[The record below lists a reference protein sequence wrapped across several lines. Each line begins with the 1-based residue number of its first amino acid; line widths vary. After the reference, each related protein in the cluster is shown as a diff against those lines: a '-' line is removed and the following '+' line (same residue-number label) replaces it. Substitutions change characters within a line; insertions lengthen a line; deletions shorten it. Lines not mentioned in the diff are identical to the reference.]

1 MPTGTKKEIEQ
12 LVKFLI
18 KEKAWIGF
26 IDILRKYVYE
36 NNNKKRQRVRV

>member
-1 MPTGTKKEIEQ
+1 MPTATKKEIEQ

-26 IDILRKYVYE
+26 FDILRRYMYE
-36 NNNKKRQRVRV
+36 NNNEEG